1 MNFFRYLGFLALVT
15 FISGSIVAMAAKD
28 LTRKLGAPSE
38 QEIISAKKLVDALR
52 GDELFAVQGKYA
64 AAPEVPVRSKGGLL
78 PDYDMKKIKG
88 FLVKQLGADEST
100 STEAES
106 TRAGST
112 RAGSTRAGS
121 TRAKPAEAGKY

>member
-100 STEAES
+100 ASTSTEAES
-106 TRAGST
+106 TRAEST
-112 RAGSTRAGS
+112 RAES